1 MDEQYRTIIIN
12 NLKYYD
18 DIEEYL
24 KNKYWLNNQFNHKQF
39 YNDFKNQLSFKD
51 YDEFIEYVDY
61 REDYTIYDMIID
73 FIIHVR
79 WRVDLIPRN

>member
-18 DIEEYL
+18 EIEDYL

-39 YNDFKNQLSFKD
+39 YEDFKNQLSFKD

-73 FIIHVR
+73 FIIHIQ
-79 WRVDLIPRN
+79 WRVDLIPHN